1 MLQASGGTSDF
12 AATAMDNQALS
23 FNIPTGPPAGGAP
36 HAPMPSG
43 PAKSTWGIT
52 HDAAPAAPPAR
63 PAAPLRPRPAGSP
76 QSDTALKVALG
87 GLVLLIFLVVV
98 VIVIGIVTQTGSEDG
113 AGDTT
118 EQVD

>member
-1 MLQASGGTSDF
+1 
-12 AATAMDNQALS
+12 MDNQALS
-23 FNIPTGPPAGGAP
+23 FDIPTGPPAGVAP
-36 HAPMPSG
+36 HAPVPSG

-52 HDAAPAAPPAR
+52 HDAAPAAANAR

-87 GLVLLIFLVVV
+87 ALVLLIFLVVV
-98 VIVIGIVTQTGSEDG
+98 VIVIGIVTQTGGEDSLDE
-113 AGDTT
+113 AT